1 MKKMRNLKI
10 SVCIVAFIVMV
21 ICVYSFL
28 LGNKVFEGG
37 FENDFAA
44 WYFLAKGLF
53 CSVAL
58 YLMVCI
64 LENVKK

>member
-1 MKKMRNLKI
+1 MQRLKI
-10 SVCIVAFIVMV
+10 AVSVAAVLVFL

-28 LGNKVFEGG
+28 VGNGVFGG
-37 FENDFAA
+37 KFENEAIP

-58 YLMVCI
+58 YLLAEI
-64 LENVKK
+64 LEALRK